1 MFDNLDNVLRAFLL
15 AVLAGV
21 GALVLSAFCLGAWL
35 F

>member
-21 GALVLSAFCLGAWL
+21 ACLMLAAFGLGAWL